1 MKRVLD
7 DDTATVAEAK
17 RLQQEKADQVRAEMY
32 HVLESVFHH
41 ENFREPQ
48 DEIIS
53 AILERRDVMAVLPT
67 GKGKSLCFQ
76 LPAYMLPGVT
86 FVISPLLALMKDQV
100 DALRALGIPAAQLS
114 SSNSVTQ
121 NDQILADLARMKV
134 PWKLI
139 YITPERID
147 NQVFRTTLRDLCD
160 RGQISLFAIDEAHC
174 ISQWGHDFR
183 LSYTRLSYLKQTFPH
198 VPMIALTAT
207 ATPKVK
213 EDIQHY
219 LRLENHAY
227 FFTTFNR
234 PEIRY
239 EVRWKGDDY
248 LSNMVNY
255 VKQQPDNTCGLIYCQ
270 SADKCTAAANALVAC
285 GLSAA
290 PFFAKMP
297 AKLKREVQEDWTA
310 GRIAIICGTTAFGMG
325 INKANVRF
333 VIHETMSRTVEG
345 FYQESGRAGRDG
357 QPALSLLYLSGG
369 DYNMFKNFTHSD
381 CQPKKGHE
389 SENPA
394 ARQQLLASKLRML
407 EAMFLYGKDSAKC
420 RRVYLLNYFGEK
432 SDMQLCSGTCDLCGH
447 VSGKVYRPKQIERP
461 VGSYF
466 KPRPGAFTAAELA
479 EPIGPPPTIDEAGR
493 ATFRLK
499 FRSVISQN
507 MLVAPREVEF
517 LARREESAIFK
528 QYPQNNLYRTEAQ
541 RRIVKIS
548 KAGEP
553 LYKREELDEYS
564 NSE

>member
-1 MKRVLD
+1 MKRVFN
-7 DDTATVAEAK
+7 DDTAAIAEAK
-17 RLQQEKADQVRAEMY
+17 RLQQEKSDQVRAEMY
-32 HVLESVFHH
+32 HVLETVFHH

-114 SSNSVTQ
+114 SSNTATQ
-121 NDQILADLARMKV
+121 NDQILADLARLQV
-134 PWKLI
+134 PWKLV

-147 NQVFRTTLRDLCD
+147 NNIFRVTLRDLAD

-207 ATPKVK
+207 ATPRVK
-213 EDIQHY
+213 EDIQQY

-239 EVRWKGDDY
+239 EVRWKNDDY

-255 VKQQPDNTCGLIYCQ
+255 VKQQPSNTCGLIYCQ
-270 SADKCTAAANALVAC
+270 SADKCTATANALVAC

-297 AKLKREVQEDWTA
+297 VKRKREIQEDWTA

-357 QPALSLLYLSGG
+357 QPALSLLYQSGG
-369 DYNMFKNFTHSD
+369 DYNMFKSFTHSD
-381 CQPKKGHE
+381 CQPRKGKE
-389 SENPA
+389 DDNPA

-407 EAMFLYGKDSAKC
+407 EAMFLYGKESAKC
-420 RRVYLLNYFGEK
+420 RRAYLLNYFGEQ
-432 SDMQLCSGTCDLCGH
+432 SDPQLCSGTCDLCGH
-447 VSGKVYRPKQIERP
+447 VSGKVYQPRPIERP

-479 EPIGPPPTIDEAGR
+479 EPIGPPPNIDEAGR
-493 ATFRLK
+493 NTFRLK

-517 LARREESAIFK
+517 LARREEAAIFK

-541 RRIVKIS
+541 RRISKIS

-553 LYKREELDEYS
+553 LYKRGELDEYS